1 MNVRQFILPLL
12 AIVTLAGAFAVDV
25 PVHPPDSLVARW
37 KPNKVLL
44 VVGSQWGDPNSEI
57 IDGLHDSA
65 GRMVKNVKSDPSI
78 PRTSDTFWRVAAYLK
93 TCSIPFDILRLDQ
106 SELRLNYFLD
116 HHLRAAYGAMIWD
129 VDTATLPACD
139 YAVVTRA
146 VTDYGIS
153 LIALS
158 HRSPP
163 PALQAL
169 LGLRWSS
176 PDASTRITPA
186 PYRFSGEHYITR
198 GFAGDHLPVGD
209 PAPIRLSTV
218 GPTTAVVLATQH
230 GRPVVAV
237 RELNDRASAV
247 WLGGDPEHM
256 MENYPFLLRI
266 LRRALVHGIGYSTY
280 RTFPRTA
287 IFRMDDPTCTAM
299 FRAWHFPALTEQEV
313 VDWIVQPL
321 QERKAVM
328 QLNMVPGRLMDSSQL
343 VEPNWTQDYTDAIGD
358 RQNLISNGRGWRRG
372 LEAGVFEVQSHG
384 WTHRNPDWKAYWAV
398 DLDHR
403 LDPRW
408 GGEFYNRINNLE
420 VTNAVQL
427 FALRRSLTALEETW
441 GQRPLYFVPG
451 QDAETFSYVN
461 STPRMARKAGFAL
474 TQDFW
479 LGPDYVINLLP
490 FLITPKVP
498 WVSPKDIPDLQAYL
512 AAPVTKSVREIPGL
526 ESERPV
532 MIHSHDIDV
541 SRDHDYV
548 RKRLAEFGPEFR
560 FTTINEI
567 IAYLFA
573 DVRGDA
579 DGRIEFNYAPEFCRH
594 FQTRDSSWELHLSDN
609 FRRELNRR
617 GPAGFA
623 IDGKLAAPP
632 TAEFFQERMD
642 IPVPVGTGRH
652 TWEVRR

>member
-1 MNVRQFILPLL
+1 MKIRQLILPVL
-12 AIVTLAGAFAVDV
+12 AIATLTGAFAANVSV
-25 PVHPPDSLVARW
+25 SPPDALAARW

-44 VVGSQWGDPNSEI
+44 IVGSQWGDPHSEM

-65 GRMVKNVKSDPSI
+65 GRLVKNAKSDPGI

-116 HHLRAAYGAMIWD
+116 HQLRAAYGAMIWD
-129 VDTATLPACD
+129 VDLAALPARD

-146 VTDYGIS
+146 VTGYGIS
-153 LIALS
+153 LIAFS

-176 PDASTRITPA
+176 PDSSADVAPA
-186 PYRFSGEHYITR
+186 PYRFAGEHYIAR
-198 GFAGDHLPVGD
+198 GFAGDQLPLGD
-209 PAPIRLSTV
+209 PAPSRQSTV
-218 GPTTAVVLATQH
+218 EPTTATVLATQH
-230 GRPVVAV
+230 GRPIVTV
-237 RELNDRASAV
+237 REVNDRASAV
-247 WLGGDPEHM
+247 WLGGEPEHM
-256 MENYPFLLRI
+256 MENYPFLLRT
-266 LRRALVHGIGYSTY
+266 LRRALVHGIGYSAY
-280 RTFPRTA
+280 RT
-287 IFRMDDPTCTAM
+287 C
-299 FRAWHFPALTEQEV
+299 
-313 VDWIVQPL
+313 
-321 QERKAVM
+321 
-328 QLNMVPGRLMDSSQL
+328 
-343 VEPNWTQDYTDAIGD
+343 
-358 RQNLISNGRGWRRG
+358 
-372 LEAGVFEVQSHG
+372 
-384 WTHRNPDWKAYWAV
+384 
-398 DLDHR
+398 
-403 LDPRW
+403 
-408 GGEFYNRINNLE
+408 GEFYNRINNLE
-420 VTNAVQL
+420 VPNAVQL

-441 GQRPLYFVPG
+441 GQRPLYFVPD

-479 LGPDYVINLLP
+479 LGPEYVINLMP
-490 FLITPKVP
+490 YLITPKVP
-498 WVSPKDIPDLQAYL
+498 WVSPKDIPDLRAYF
-512 AAPVTKSVREIPGL
+512 ATPKTKPVREIPGL
-526 ESERPV
+526 EGERPI

-573 DVRGDA
+573 DVRGGA
-579 DGRIEFNYAPEFCRH
+579 GGRIEFNYAPEFCRH
-594 FQTRDSSWELHLSDN
+594 FQTRTSSWELHLSDN

-623 IDGKLAAPP
+623 VDGKLAAPP
-632 TAEFFQERMD
+632 TAGFFQERME
-642 IPVPVGTGRH
+642 IPVPAGTGRH
-652 TWEVRR
+652 TWEVRH